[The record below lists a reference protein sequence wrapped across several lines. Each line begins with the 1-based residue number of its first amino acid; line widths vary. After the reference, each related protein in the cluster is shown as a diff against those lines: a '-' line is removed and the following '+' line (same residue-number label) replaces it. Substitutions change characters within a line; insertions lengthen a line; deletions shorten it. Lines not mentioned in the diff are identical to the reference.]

1 RPGGQR
7 GRRLPMTVF
16 QDLALALALMAAVW
30 DLRTRRIPNL
40 LTFGGA
46 LIAAALHGYLG
57 GWNAAGLSLAGWAVG
72 LVLFLPFF
80 ALGGLGAGDVKLL
93 AAVGAC
99 VGPLAAVWVA
109 LFTSI
114 AGGALALVVALYS
127 GYLRTAFENLWCL
140 VMYWRL
146 EGPRPAPDMT
156 LATHRGP
163 RLAYAVPVLA
173 GLVLTIS
180 LR

>member
-1 RPGGQR
+1 
-7 GRRLPMTVF
+7 MTVL
-16 QDLALALALMAAVW
+16 QQWALVVAIVAAAW

-46 LIAAALHGYLG
+46 LIALMLHGYFG
-57 GWNAAGLSLAGWAVG
+57 GWSAAGLSLAGWAVG
-72 LVLFLPFF
+72 VALFLPFF
-80 ALGGLGAGDVKLL
+80 ALGGMGAGDLKLL

-99 VGPLAAVWVA
+99 VGPVATVWVA

-114 AGGALALVVALYS
+114 AGGVMALAVASYS
-127 GYLRTAFENLWCL
+127 GYLRTAFVNLWCL
-140 VMYWRL
+140 VMYWRV
-146 EGPRPAPDMT
+146 EGPRPVPELT
-156 LATHRGP
+156 LTMHKGP

-173 GLVLTIS
+173 GLMLTLW